1 MADVLWCIVQWGFG
15 WLDIH
20 VYMCSRCLKHSTKM
34 HTHTHT
40 SPYKDIW
47 TLNTQY
53 THSRTPSHINEMI
66 FHSLTLSNTLN
77 FCIPFYFPSNE
88 LYRDNVR
95 GALSHSDRISHFM
108 PFAVAEF
115 RIGKKL
121 NGFFAFPFH
130 SLSLL
135 SLFKC
140 GKCSLHTSV
149 CVCVC
154 VCADY

>member
-1 MADVLWCIVQWGFG
+1 MNVE
-15 WLDIH
+15 
-20 VYMCSRCLKHSTKM
+20 
-34 HTHTHT
+34 HTVHTQSHT
-40 SPYKDIW
+40 
-47 TLNTQY
+47 Q
-53 THSRTPSHINEMI
+53 SHKWNDL
-66 FHSLTLSNTLN
+66 SLTLSLSNTLN

-149 CVCVC
+149 CVCVS
-154 VCADY
+154 VRTTNWENFVECACARAHGAYPTDISLPFPLPLPYLYHSWYHRHDL